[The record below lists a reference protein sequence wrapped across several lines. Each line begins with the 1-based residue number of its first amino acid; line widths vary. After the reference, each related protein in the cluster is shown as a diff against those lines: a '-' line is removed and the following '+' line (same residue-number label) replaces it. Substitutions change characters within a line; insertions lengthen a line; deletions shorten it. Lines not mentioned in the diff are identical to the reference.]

1 MRKTKVVGFSIPPEL
16 HKKFE
21 AIIKKGYKT
30 KSEFFREVLDV
41 YFRTLNS
48 AIPLGSRV
56 KLEEPDLAKALKIYW
71 DLRSLGNVET
81 IIIGLGLV
89 VRNGKILIGRRI
101 EKDKWVE
108 NLTWVFP
115 GGRMDSLNFE
125 KEIKKEVKRKTG
137 LEVKV
142 NSLVAAR
149 VHPDAGF
156 KTAQVV
162 ALYFQCTPLSDNKV
176 KPGEKMSELK
186 WVKPTDVFKHF
197 TTSTCDEVTKF
208 LIVLEKGS

>member
-1 MRKTKVVGFSIPPEL
+1 MRKTKIVGFSIPPAL
-16 HKKFE
+16 HREFE
-21 AIIKKGYKT
+21 ALIKKGHKT
-30 KSEFFREVLDV
+30 KSEFFREVLAV
-41 YFRTLNS
+41 YLKTLESVVPGRENINVS
-48 AIPLGSRV
+48 
-56 KLEEPDLAKALKIYW
+56 EPDLAKALKIYW
-71 DLRSLGNVET
+71 NLRSLGDTET
-81 IIIGLGLV
+81 IIVGLGLIV
-89 VRNGKILIGRRI
+89 KDGKILIGHRT

-115 GGRMDSLNFE
+115 GGRMNSLNFGE
-125 KEIKKEVKRKTG
+125 EIKKEIRKKTG
-137 LEVKV
+137 LKVKV

-162 ALYFQCTPLSDNKV
+162 ALYFHCTPLSDKEA

-197 TTSTCDEVTKF
+197 TTSTCDEVTEF
-208 LIVLEKGS
+208 LTTLEKAS